1 MLEFNTRK
9 ACMYIL
15 ILQSQHRELQLSL
28 CTYVSPTC
36 QLHMEPIAW
45 RHWQTWW
52 YLLLKVCRAQG
63 MHALEAAKSVMG
75 VLRLLLKLSVYLC
88 AGSAAGGRGS
98 DAGEL
103 PLLCCI
109 SRCVVPSCL

>member
-9 ACMYIL
+9 ACIYIL
-15 ILQSQHRELQLSL
+15 ILQSQYRELQLSL
-28 CTYVSPTC
+28 CTYVSSTC

-45 RHWQTWW
+45 RHWQTCC
-52 YLLLKVCRAQG
+52 YPAEVCRAQG

-75 VLRLLLKLSVYLC
+75 VLHLLLKLSVYLC